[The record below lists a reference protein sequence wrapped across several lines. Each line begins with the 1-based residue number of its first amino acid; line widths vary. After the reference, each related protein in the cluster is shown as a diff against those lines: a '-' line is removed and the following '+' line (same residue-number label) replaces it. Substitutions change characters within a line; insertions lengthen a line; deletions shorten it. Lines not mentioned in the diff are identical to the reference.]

1 MSRAGSNFDRIAG
14 AHITAAGVNTVAD
27 GCVGANTGAGTFTV
41 TLDIPCA
48 VADRL
53 VEVSLANN
61 AIVAFVET
69 VDTSATVIGVRTWN
83 LAGAPTSYE
92 FHISV
97 YRRT

>member
-41 TLDIPCA
+41 TLDNPCA
-48 VADRL
+48 VADR
-53 VEVSLANN
+53 VVIVALANN
-61 AIVAFVET
+61 GIVAFCES
-69 VDTSATVIGVRTWN
+69 VDTSATVIGVRTFN
-83 LAGAPTSYE
+83 LAGAAASYE
-92 FHISV
+92 FDIVV